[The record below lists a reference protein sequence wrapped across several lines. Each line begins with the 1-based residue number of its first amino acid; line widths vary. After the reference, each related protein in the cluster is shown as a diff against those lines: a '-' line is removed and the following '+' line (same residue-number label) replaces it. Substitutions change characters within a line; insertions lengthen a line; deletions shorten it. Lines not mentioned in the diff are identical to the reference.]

1 LLRPFILVI
10 TQFTPPSLTISAQ
23 TPPDGEF
30 AVMNYRSTAE
40 FKPPFRVYPTVEE
53 VGPYMV
59 DVIVKLRADFP
70 STNNAANVTLT
81 LPLPKT
87 TVKASC
93 SLGPA
98 ANGQSVDYRESH
110 RQCVWTLKKL
120 AGGSEVTM
128 RCRVTLPEEHS
139 PNVKREMGPI
149 SMAFVIPM
157 YNVSRLQVPPSPHP
171 THCHQVNLSGRWI
184 PGAAAVARMR
194 ASRLEQLTQADAAA
208 HVLLAQVRYLQIM
221 NRGKAYNPYRWVRYI
236 TQSSSYAC
244 RI

>member
-1 LLRPFILVI
+1 MDFNHPTALHP
-10 TQFTPPSLTISAQ
+10 TICVQ

-59 DVIVKLRADFP
+59 DVIIKLRADFP

-81 LPLPKT
+81 LPLPKA

-98 ANGQSVDYRESH
+98 ANGQSVEYRESH

-139 PNVKREMGPI
+139 PNIKREMGPI

-157 YNVSRLQVPPSPHP
+157 YNVSRLQVYTSPHRTP
-171 THCHQVNLSGRWI
+171 STVMMASLRPYVPRSAHCCRHQHLSL
-184 PGAAAVARMR
+184 GAA
-194 ASRLEQLTQADAAA
+194 
-208 HVLLAQVRYLQIM
+208 H
-221 NRGKAYNPYRWVRYI
+221 
-236 TQSSSYAC
+236 
-244 RI
+244 